1 MRQAQCMEA
10 QTFHILVQDCPK
22 YVDNCAII
30 ETWCR
35 ELGGNLV
42 HVMFDMSSE
51 ITERIWT
58 LPKFQR
64 VGKS

>member
-35 ELGGNLV
+35 ELGGNVVRNHGAYLDPTKV
-42 HVMFDMSSE
+42 SKG
-51 ITERIWT
+51 R
-58 LPKFQR
+58 
-64 VGKS
+64 